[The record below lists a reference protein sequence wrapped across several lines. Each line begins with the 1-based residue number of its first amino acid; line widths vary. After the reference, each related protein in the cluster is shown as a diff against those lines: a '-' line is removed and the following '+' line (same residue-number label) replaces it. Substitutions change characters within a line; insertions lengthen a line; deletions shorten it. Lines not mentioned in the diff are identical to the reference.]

1 MRRGDCTPCRGAG
14 CLADGS
20 ARITFDVQNLVFR
33 ELSSDK
39 RAELSTAFAEVIASA
54 CSVDKPAV
62 VDMRGNNISVT
73 LSDGG
78 SVSAFVLSLG
88 EVSANEL
95 ASRLY
100 SEDFRDSI
108 LNSTAMVLGNGGDA
122 GGRAR
127 GVAAVVFKPEHFVP
141 ETLTTSTLP
150 PTTTSSTSS
159 SSSGST
165 TSEVAETEAMST
177 SVVTSSSAIPLK
189 DTRGEYSSES
199 AGLSSPLL
207 LLASMMAA
215 RLVWT

>member
-20 ARITFDVQNLVFR
+20 ARITFDVQNLVFV

-39 RAELSTAFAEVIASA
+39 RAELSTVFAEVIASA
-54 CSVDKPAV
+54 CSVNKPAV
-62 VDMRGNNISVT
+62 VDMRGNNVSVT

-108 LNSTAMVLGNGGDA
+108 LNSTAMVLGNGRDA

-127 GVAAVVFKPEHFVP
+127 AVAAVVFKPEHFVP

-150 PTTTSSTSS
+150 PTTSSTST

-165 TSEVAETEAMST
+165 
-177 SVVTSSSAIPLK
+177 
-189 DTRGEYSSES
+189 
-199 AGLSSPLL
+199 
-207 LLASMMAA
+207 
-215 RLVWT
+215 